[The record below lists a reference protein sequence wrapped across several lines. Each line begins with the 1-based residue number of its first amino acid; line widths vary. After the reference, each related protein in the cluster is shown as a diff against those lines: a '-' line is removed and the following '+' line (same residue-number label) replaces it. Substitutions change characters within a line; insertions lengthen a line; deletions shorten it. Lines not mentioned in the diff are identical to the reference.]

1 MPGVAKRAIAPA
13 PSNPRDDFS
22 YEVAGAWS
30 ALSPFKDE
38 TGIAVE
44 RFRLM
49 YEKGLDPVLLY
60 YAIATLAVQERDAR
74 HPGAPY
80 HAVAFTEEVARA
92 FSAKIAEIMR
102 DIEKAD
108 EGNVIS
114 LARRRERGLR
124 HISGAA
130 RTILEHSGGTNGK
143 HEG

>member
-1 MPGVAKRAIAPA
+1 MRSRAVAPA

-30 ALSPFKDE
+30 ALSPFKKE

-44 RFRLM
+44 RFRLF
-49 YEKGLDPVLLY
+49 YERGLDPALLY
-60 YAIATLAVQERDAR
+60 YAVATFAAQAKDAR
-74 HPGAPY
+74 HPSAPY
-80 HAVAFTEEVARA
+80 HAVAFTEEVARI
-92 FSAKIAEIMR
+92 FCGKIAEVMR

-124 HISGAA
+124 HIGGAA